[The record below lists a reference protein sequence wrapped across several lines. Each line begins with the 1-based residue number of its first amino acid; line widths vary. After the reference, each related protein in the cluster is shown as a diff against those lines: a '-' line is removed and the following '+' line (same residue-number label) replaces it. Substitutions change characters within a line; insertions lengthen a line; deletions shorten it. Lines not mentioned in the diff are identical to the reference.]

1 MGVGLYIIEYLG
13 RTFSFIFC
21 LHQPSYSPGFKSQAN
36 IYLCF
41 FQFVF
46 QLWCEK
52 DKSVHKKRP
61 GLASIWFNKLFTC
74 FWMAHFRQIVSFDEM
89 TKMRMIFDRKI
100 KQLHAP
106 SLSSLLSS
114 QISFRLKCKINQLMA
129 VVVVV
134 SVVTFCSH
142 NHCSNCSCCHLQ
154 FWKGRK

>member
-1 MGVGLYIIEYLG
+1 
-13 RTFSFIFC
+13 
-21 LHQPSYSPGFKSQAN
+21 
-36 IYLCF
+36 
-41 FQFVF
+41 
-46 QLWCEK
+46 
-52 DKSVHKKRP
+52 
-61 GLASIWFNKLFTC
+61 
-74 FWMAHFRQIVSFDEM
+74 MAHFRQIVSFDEM

-142 NHCSNCSCCHLQ
+142 NPSSNCSCCHLQ
-154 FWKGRK
+154 FWNCQLKFMALSATIMVQTARGYKHYRLQVRNGTVRYLLTIVHVSYLKCHLSGQSKFYSNGPKFKCRY